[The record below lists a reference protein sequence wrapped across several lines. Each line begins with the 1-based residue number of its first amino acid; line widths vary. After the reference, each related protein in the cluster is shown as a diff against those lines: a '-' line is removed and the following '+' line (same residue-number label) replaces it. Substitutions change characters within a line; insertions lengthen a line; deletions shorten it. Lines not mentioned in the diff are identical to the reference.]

1 MLEEDWQNEE
11 NRLEE
16 NILDAKLSREMAVIN
31 HAKEIKR
38 KHALADELKEEYQK
52 LLEEAC
58 ARNAEEKAFI
68 ENRIQQII
76 EANKKIAQV

>member
-1 MLEEDWQNEE
+1 
-11 NRLEE
+11 
-16 NILDAKLSREMAVIN
+16 MAVIN

-38 KHALADELKEEYQK
+38 KHALADKLKEEYQK

-58 ARNAEEKAFI
+58 TRNAEEKAFI